1 MVWLRSHGHECALNF
16 FAALISI
23 YVLSQGSTGWNDL
36 DTFDSGLESGKWAIR
51 FLLTSL
57 LMSPLNTY
65 FGWKSAIK
73 VRRPAGLWAFGFASV
88 HILFYVREA
97 KWEWLTLSMPFYLK
111 FGLVGI
117 MILGLLAATSNRWSM
132 QRLGKNWKR
141 LHRLVYFSGITV
153 ITHAMLATTMSKK
166 LLVRDPQ
173 AERELKVY
181 LAVLFVLLVVRIP
194 LVRQWL
200 KQVPILLKS
209 IRESTRPAG
218 ECDRPELLPQIHGRE
233 SSISVKPTF
242 IILNAMPSQSELGS
256 PSSLESI
263 NLSTGSSGEQALG
276 VSAEE
281 EIKIR

>member
-218 ECDRPELLPQIHGRE
+218 EP
-233 SSISVKPTF
+233 
-242 IILNAMPSQSELGS
+242 NAATARCSATRKASTAA
-256 PSSLESI
+256 
-263 NLSTGSSGEQALG
+263 TGSF
-276 VSAEE
+276 V
-281 EIKIR
+281 